1 MLKFFEMI
9 FMVFNDIWVN
19 VLGKIEIDEGVS
31 FASFI
36 LVGIVIA
43 ITINVFWRGAKK

>member
-1 MLKFFEMI
+1 MLGFLEMI
-9 FMVFNDIWVN
+9 FMIFESIWTDI
-19 VLGKIEIDEGVS
+19 LGKIEVADGVS
-31 FASFI
+31 FASFV